1 MKLTPA
7 YSTYTHGDKQVSHR
21 WLRRVY
27 SSRAYLENYISGTLL
42 RERLIGF
49 FDDIDVSGLGE
60 RDSFYGGWELG
71 HGLGGEWEPWSEKP
85 QGLYTK
91 LKKGSFEP
99 ARPRTV
105 KLTERHRLL
114 LSRSIPRSPNS
125 KLPLPPSPPHR
136 RFSCLDH
143 LIQIKIAATL
153 HGRSVTTP
161 FKRESILRRLNY
173 HVGLPIDLGSDCHN

>member
-21 WLRRVY
+21 WLWRVY

-71 HGLGGEWEPWSEKP
+71 HGLSGEWELWSQKL
-85 QGLYTK
+85 QSLYTR
-91 LKKGSFEP
+91 LKKG
-99 ARPRTV
+99 
-105 KLTERHRLL
+105 
-114 LSRSIPRSPNS
+114 
-125 KLPLPPSPPHR
+125 
-136 RFSCLDH
+136 
-143 LIQIKIAATL
+143 
-153 HGRSVTTP
+153 
-161 FKRESILRRLNY
+161 
-173 HVGLPIDLGSDCHN
+173 